1 MSGAGPLS
9 GRSQRRA
16 LYCDRPENAVDLH
29 GGTITVFSH
38 EERGARFVVRM
49 GVTLQ

>member
-1 MSGAGPLS
+1 MSGARPLS

-16 LYCDRPENAVDLH
+16 LYCGRPENAVDLH
-29 GGTITVFSH
+29 RGTITVFSQ
-38 EERGARFVVRM
+38 EGQGARFVVRM